1 MLQWLTTNPNN
12 YPFQYPNED
21 LTQERKKTEY
31 EERQDA
37 FIVRIG
43 KDWKLHKSHKNIFSK
58 AVAPFS
64 VVLCISQKY
73 LFGK

>member
-1 MLQWLTTNPNN
+1 MHKKRLTTNPNN

-43 KDWKLHKSHKNIFSK
+43 KDWKLHKSH
-58 AVAPFS
+58 
-64 VVLCISQKY
+64 
-73 LFGK
+73 

>member
-1 MLQWLTTNPNN
+1 MDKMERLKTNPNN
-12 YPFQYPNED
+12 DPFQYPNED

-43 KDWKLHKSHKNIFSK
+43 KDWKLHKSHYNNYSK
-58 AVAPFS
+58 AVATTF
-64 VVLCISQKY
+64 VVL
-73 LFGK
+73 